1 MALNASR
8 PPEIATA
15 RGRTFAAWFLVC
27 LTYVIG
33 SIVFLWPMPASI
45 ATQVWGDRFDAW
57 TTLWLIDHL
66 HHHIADGTLSEVTT
80 DILFPFGYNLW
91 SFGHAL
97 LQALGVGLMFL
108 GIPLVTAYNLLLIG
122 GFATSGI
129 AAHMLGRALSADHR
143 GGFVAGIVFATSPY
157 LYGEG
162 AAGCI
167 ELVAAGLLPLY
178 ALTLVHIAREPG
190 WRTGLVSALVL
201 ALVGPFNWYYTLFAG
216 MLGLGMVAWQL
227 LEFRFRGA
235 VCMLVAIAVAA
246 GLDAPLIPLV
256 RRETPTRPSLSTAL
270 FEDEAAWIEKNRV
283 SDGRMPLADL
293 TERMLEDHDSMQVI
307 ENATTVE
314 ALGLARFTVN
324 PLQSTPGMIA
334 FGVGIIGTV
343 IARRRGAGWA
353 LIAVGA
359 TLLTLG
365 PFLRVDETPPLP
377 QWSVNAKLPYYYA
390 YQYLPFFSKAYRPY
404 RIGVITLTC
413 CAALG
418 AVGMAVLAT
427 EVRRQWLN
435 LGTAVLGLAAVT
447 QPFWSGDRPA
457 ARPLTDA
464 AIPEIYSQLREQPEG
479 AVVEIPLQYQPLT
492 VANARFQYNQ
502 IAHRHPTL
510 NCNQLIRRTDLMAFQ
525 KYVTANAFLS
535 TLVDIGRR
543 APPYQFTADDVAAA
557 RKDGFRYI
565 VLHTTAEA
573 DDTRLS
579 GNEASADF
587 VGQPAVEMLHTLFGD
602 PILADVGT
610 QIFQIPDALPTPT
623 GKGPS
628 YTWTGEDV
636 ADIDLPL
643 DDKHLGLALPLA
655 AGASMQVWEGPAREI
670 AFWARPE
677 QGEGLVVR
685 IHSATGDRDVPVELI
700 AQHWRWVQVPVP
712 ETGPVTIALAAG
724 DTATSVRFTRVQVL
738 K

>member
-1 MALNASR
+1 MAF
-8 PPEIATA
+8 TA
-15 RGRTFAAWFLVC
+15 RRLLAFPTASGPAFASWLLVG
-27 LTYVIG
+27 LAYGIG
-33 SIVFLWPMPASI
+33 SIVFLWPMPASM
-45 ATQVWGDRFDAW
+45 ATQIWGDRFDAW
-57 TTLWLIDHL
+57 TTLWLMDHL

-97 LQALGVGLMFL
+97 LQAIGVGLMFL
-108 GIPLVTAYNLLLIG
+108 GIPLVAAYNLLLIG

-129 AAHMLGRALSADHR
+129 AAHALGRALSQDHR

-178 ALTLVHIAREPG
+178 ALTLVHIARTPG
-190 WRTGLVSALVL
+190 WRTGLISAVVL
-201 ALVGPFNWYYTLFAG
+201 ALIGPFNWYYTLFAG
-216 MLGLGMVAWQL
+216 MLGLSMVAWQL
-227 LEFRFRGA
+227 LELRFRGA
-235 VCMLVAIAVAA
+235 VCMLLAIAVAA
-246 GLDAPLIPLV
+246 SINAPLIPLV

-270 FEDEAAWIEKNRV
+270 FEDEAAWAQKTRV
-283 SDGRMPLADL
+283 SDGQMPLAEL
-293 TERMLEDHDSMQVI
+293 TESMLEDHDSMQVI
-307 ENATTVE
+307 ENATTLE

-334 FGVGIIGTV
+334 FGVGIIGAA

-353 LIAVGA
+353 VIALGA

-365 PFLRVDETPPLP
+365 PFLRIDETPPVP
-377 QWSVNAKLPYYYA
+377 RWSVSEPLPYYYA

-427 EVRRQWLN
+427 EVRRRWLN
-435 LGTAVLGLAAVT
+435 MGTAILGIAAVT

-464 AIPEIYSQLREQPEG
+464 AIPDIYSQLRDQAEG

-525 KYVTANAFLS
+525 KYVTQNAFLS

-543 APPYQFTADDVAAA
+543 KPPYQFTAADVAAA
-557 RKDGFRYI
+557 RTDGFRYI

-579 GNEASADF
+579 GNETNADF
-587 VGQPAVEMLHTLFGD
+587 VGQPAVEMLHTLFGA
-602 PILADVGT
+602 PILADEGT
-610 QIFQIPDALPTPT
+610 QIFQLPDAPPD
-623 GKGPS
+623 GVPEQS
-628 YTWTGEDV
+628 YIWTGEDV
-636 ADIDLPL
+636 VDVDLPL
-643 DDKHLGLALPLA
+643 DDKRLGLAVPLA
-655 AGASMQVWEGPAREI
+655 AGGSMRVWEGPAREI
-670 AFWARPE
+670 SFWARPE
-677 QGEGLVVR
+677 DGSGLVVR
-685 IHSATGDRDVPVELI
+685 IHTDAGDRDVPVELI
-700 AQHWRWVQVPVP
+700 PQHWRWIQVPIT
-712 ETGPVTIALAAG
+712 ETGPVTIALAASG
-724 DTATSVRFTRVQVL
+724 EATSVRFTRVQVM